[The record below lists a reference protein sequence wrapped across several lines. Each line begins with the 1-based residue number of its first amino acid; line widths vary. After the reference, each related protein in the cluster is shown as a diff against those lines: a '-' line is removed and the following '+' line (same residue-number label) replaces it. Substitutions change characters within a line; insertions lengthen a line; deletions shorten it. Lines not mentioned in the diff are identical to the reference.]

1 MSRRKDGTAM
11 WYDSDLKK
19 MQDNNMGEKFCFEYE
34 NPYESYANKMKEM
47 RDERNR
53 RSIKDSSRNG
63 SIR

>member
-1 MSRRKDGTAM
+1 M

-34 NPYESYANKMKEM
+34 NPYKSYANKMKEVQ
-47 RDERNR
+47 DERNR

-63 SIR
+63 SNC